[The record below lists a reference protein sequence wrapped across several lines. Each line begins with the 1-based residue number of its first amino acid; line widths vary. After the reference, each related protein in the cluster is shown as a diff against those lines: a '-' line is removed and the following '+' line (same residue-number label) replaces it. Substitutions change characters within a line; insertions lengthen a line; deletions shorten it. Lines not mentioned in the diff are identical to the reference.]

1 MFSLIEHLTQ
11 HIHPKRYLKIE
22 NSYQSVEQCIQ
33 GMEGKLY
40 VIPIAKKIEGNEKE
54 LLTVGHDETKL
65 VRKWSPWGIVDP
77 VQLKRDKLVNGKYE
91 FAADYAGRVF
101 LFEN

>member
-1 MFSLIEHLTQ
+1 
-11 HIHPKRYLKIE
+11 
-22 NSYQSVEQCIQ
+22 
-33 GMEGKLY
+33 MEGKLY

-77 VQLKRDKLVNGKYE
+77 V
-91 FAADYAGRVF
+91 
-101 LFEN
+101 